1 MLIIKVAG
9 ISQEAFQVGGLNG
22 KFKKTN
28 HGNHQGS

>member
-9 ISQEAFQVGGLNG
+9 INQKAFQVGGLNG
-22 KFKKTN
+22 KFKTTN